1 MALMSLIVRRWWHW
15 LALAAAL
22 TAAQVAWLATWA
34 AGCPGWTL
42 TKACNPSGAIDPA
55 VFGAA
60 HIYAGGALG
69 HDPEGLVAL
78 IGALITAT
86 AGAAAGRIAL
96 DHRNGGT
103 LPHILRAGAVL
114 LVSCG
119 VIVFASAAALPA
131 FKRLW
136 TAPFAWMVATG
147 VIAVFLLLH
156 LALDTRRAGR
166 WESVARY
173 PLVALGRNSLLVY
186 FGSHAV
192 MNVLTST
199 GPGGGPAVDGAS
211 WAMTWRD
218 ALATLLPTLPPAV
231 TFAPTAV
238 AAWLAIALVLHRY
251 AIYIKA

>member
-42 TKACNPSGAIDPA
+42 TKACNPSGAIDTA

-60 HIYAGGALG
+60 HMYAGGALG
-69 HDPEGLVAL
+69 HDPEGLV
-78 IGALITAT
+78 ALITAT

-119 VIVFASAAALPA
+119 VIGFASAAALPA

-173 PLVALGRNSLLVY
+173 PLVALGRNSLLIY

-199 GPGGGPAVDGAS
+199 GTGGAPAVDGAS